1 MPSMLEGSTLL
12 DAAKNYYYYFFNDG
26 IITTYFLYKK
36 NRINIWFQLLNLG
49 LAWPVASYDQL
60 ENGELHVTYFF
71 AFVQRQAKTKSR
83 VGLI

>member
-1 MPSMLEGSTLL
+1 MLEGSTLL

-26 IITTYFLYKK
+26 IITTHFLYKK
-36 NRINIWFQLLNLG
+36 KQNQYLISIIKSGPG
-49 LAWPVASYDQL
+49 LAWPVASYNQL

-83 VGLI
+83 VGVI